1 MSADAELLPGLNRV
15 LDRRVS
21 VGALIEVA
29 VWLAAG
35 YLAVGLT
42 WSLFHPEGVQRLEE
56 QLEQR
61 LQLPAGTNYQL
72 AALGEASMLWPVAS
86 VLPALN
92 CAH

>member
-1 MSADAELLPGLNRV
+1 VSADAELLPGLNRV

>member
-35 YLAVGLT
+35 YLAGGLT